1 VQRAPRPPLRAEIPR
16 RVGLLEAAPDTDFT
30 IGANNRVLWDGV
42 EIARLVP
49 GRSLL
54 RPHLEVMDSE
64 FLDGP
69 QRERIRRRLVDYC
82 TTLISHELAPLQRA
96 IAACDADPILRGPL
110 HRLAEA
116 GGVVAGATE
125 ESIPPELRGR
135 LKKLGVQAG
144 RFALFMPALLKPR
157 PAAVRA
163 MLWAIRHRV
172 ATPPL
177 PGPGLVSVP
186 TDKAH
191 ACLPELGW
199 VAAGPVLI
207 RLDVA
212 ERIAAELAWLTRAR
226 PASLPLD
233 LAPRLGIRADLLPPV
248 LRALGLRLLP
258 APALGEAEY
267 GPPSPPLIGSP
278 RKRAIVPQREV
289 ATEGPFAALAS
300 WRR

>member
-1 VQRAPRPPLRAEIPR
+1 MPR
-16 RVGLLEAAPDTDFT
+16 RVGLLEAAPDADFT
-30 IGANNRVLWDGV
+30 ISANNRVLWDGV

-54 RPHLEVMDSE
+54 RPYLEVLDSE

-69 QRERIRRRLVDYC
+69 QRERIRRRLADYC
-82 TTLISHELAPLQRA
+82 AALISRELAPLQRA
-96 IAACDADPILRGPL
+96 VAAGDADPVLRGPL

-135 LKKLGVQAG
+135 LKTLGVQAG

-157 PAAVRA
+157 AGAVRA

-172 ATPPL
+172 PTPCL
-177 PGPGLVSVP
+177 PGPGLVSIP
-186 TDKAH
+186 ADKAH

-199 VAAGPVLI
+199 LAAGPVFI

-212 ERIAAELAWLTRAR
+212 ERTAAELAWLTRAR
-226 PASLPLD
+226 PASLPAD

-267 GPPSPPLIGSP
+267 GPPCPPLIGSP
-278 RKRAIVPQREV
+278 RKRAVAPPQAV
-289 ATEGPFAALAS
+289 QAEGPFAALAS